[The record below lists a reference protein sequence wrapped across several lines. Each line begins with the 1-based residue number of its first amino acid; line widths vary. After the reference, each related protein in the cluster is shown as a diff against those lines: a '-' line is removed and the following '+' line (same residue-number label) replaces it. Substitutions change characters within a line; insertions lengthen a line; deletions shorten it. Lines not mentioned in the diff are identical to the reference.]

1 MERTTFDQTIFAS
14 LRPLMKD
21 IAKADERSLD
31 SHRLKT
37 KFKHLRH
44 GQRN

>member
-1 MERTTFDQTIFAS
+1 MERKTFDQIIFAS

-21 IAKADERSLD
+21 IVKADASVLD

-44 GQRN
+44 GERN